1 MFNPEP
7 PDDLGALSLSEA
19 VAIYEQL
26 SPHKQ
31 RLDEEGQD
39 ALKAAIK
46 RITPAQQF
54 VVVTQDSQFGGIH
67 ERLFDAVH
75 APKRAE
81 QLVARLGD
89 PGTNKL
95 AMAMAVQD
103 EGGKWFPTAVVYT
116 YWNDQAQ
123 LPDRIKPI
131 LKSPV
136 VPLNDSPKVIVP
148 YTISSN
154 FPKAGETLIGNV
166 HSYVYS
172 HAPDAVLSTLS
183 PLRAGNK
190 GFASWLAEQGIV
202 SLRIEGQELKEHAFD
217 YLMPVQGANGGIFRS
232 NDPVQSFHMA
242 GMGAL
247 LAAIRPTNQDSR
259 LDLELAHG
267 VMANYVYPEDP
278 EILRLNRER
287 FVQQGILT
295 VSPEL
300 AEQIPERYHDRVFV
314 QPYQPAG
321 RRVEFTPEDFTP

>member
-1 MFNPEP
+1 MFDPQP
-7 PDDLGALSLSEA
+7 PADTGPMSLGDA
-19 VAIYEQL
+19 VAVYEKL
-26 SPHKQ
+26 SPHKS

-39 ALKAAIK
+39 MLRTAIK
-46 RITPAQQF
+46 VITPAQQF
-54 VVVTQDSQFGGIH
+54 VVVTQDSQYAGIH
-67 ERLFDAVH
+67 GRLFDAVH

-89 PGTNKL
+89 FGTNKL

-103 EGGKWFPTAVVYT
+103 EGGNWFPTAVVYT
-116 YWNDQAQ
+116 FWKDQAQ

-131 LKSPV
+131 LKSSV
-136 VPLNDSPKVIVP
+136 HPLSDTPKVVVP

-154 FPKAGETLIGNV
+154 FPKAGEMLIGNV

-172 HAPDAVLSTLS
+172 QAPDAVLSTLS

-190 GFASWLAEQGIV
+190 GFAQWLAEQGV
-202 SLRIEGQELKEHAFD
+202 NVRINGAELQEHVFD

-247 LAAIRPTNQDSR
+247 LAGIRPENQDSR
-259 LDLELAHG
+259 LDFELAHG
-267 VMANYVYPEDP
+267 VMANYVYPADP

-287 FVQQGILT
+287 FVNDGIVT
-295 VSPEL
+295 VSPEV
-300 AEQIPERYHDRVFV
+300 AEHIPGRYEDRIHV
-314 QPYQPAG
+314 QPFESAG
-321 RRVEFTPEDFTP
+321 RTAEFMPGSFSL

>member
-1 MFNPEP
+1 MFDSHP
-7 PDDLGALSLSEA
+7 PSGESTLSLGDA

-26 SPHKQ
+26 SPHKN

-39 ALKAAIK
+39 ALKAAIA

-54 VVVTQDSQFGGIH
+54 VVVTQDSAFEGIH
-67 ERLFDAVH
+67 GRLFDAVH

-103 EGGKWFPTAVVYT
+103 ESGKWFPTAVVYT
-116 YWNDQAQ
+116 YWNDQLQ

-136 VPLNDSPKVIVP
+136 HPLGDTPKVIVP

-172 HAPDAVLSTLS
+172 QAPGAVLSTLS
-183 PLRAGNK
+183 PLRAGTK
-190 GFASWLAEQGIV
+190 GFASWLAEQGV
-202 SLRIEGQELKEHAFD
+202 TTVRIDGQELKDHAFD

-247 LAAIRPTNQDSR
+247 LAAIRAENQDSK

-278 EILRLNRER
+278 EILRQNKAR
-287 FVQQGILT
+287 FVNDGILT

-300 AEQIPERYHDRVFV
+300 AEQVPERYHDRMYV

-321 RRVEFTPEDFTP
+321 RVVDFTPGSFSL